1 MRDHHRMTDVRRAVV
16 IAAFPKAQTL
26 DVAGPAEVFAL
37 AARLGHLPYEVRLVA
52 GDGRPFE
59 TTSGMRLVPDRPLG
73 SLRRGAID
81 TLVVAGGPGVREAQR
96 DQALIR
102 LVARSAGRA
111 RRVASVCTGAFVL
124 ARAGLL
130 DGRRATTHWSA
141 CQTLRRRYPAV
152 RVEDDPIFVRDGKVW
167 TSAGVTAGMDLAL
180 AMVEEDA
187 GRDAALEVARQ
198 LVLFVRRPG
207 GQSQFSAQL
216 SAELAEREPLRELQS
231 WISDNLDRDLGVEAL
246 ASRAHMSPRNF
257 ARAFKREV
265 GLTPGAYVE
274 RVRVERAQHAL
285 ETMDAPVEVV
295 GRRCG
300 FGTPETMR
308 RAFRRRVGVS
318 PAEYRARFRP
328 ALDRAA

>member
-1 MRDHHRMTDVRRAVV
+1 MAHDSRLVV
-16 IAAFPKAQTL
+16 VVGFPQVQTL
-26 DVAGPAEVFAL
+26 DVAGPAEVFSV
-37 AARLGHLPYEVRLVA
+37 AARLGHLPYEVRLVSR
-52 GDGRPFE
+52 DGHPLE
-59 TTSGMRLVPDRPLG
+59 TTCGMRLTPDR
-73 SLRRGAID
+73 SLAGVRGAID

-96 DQALIR
+96 DDALIR
-102 LVARSAGRA
+102 FVTRAAGRS
-111 RRVASVCTGAFVL
+111 RRVASVCTGAFIL

-141 CQTLRRRYPAV
+141 CQALRRRHPAV
-152 RVEDDPIFVRDGKVW
+152 TVEDDPIFVRDGDVW

-216 SAELAEREPLRELQS
+216 SAELAEREPLRELQA
-231 WISDNLDRDLGVEAL
+231 WISDHLDGELGVEAL

-265 GLTPGAYVE
+265 GLTPAAYVE

-285 ETMDAPVEVV
+285 ETTDAPVELVA
-295 GRRCG
+295 RRCG

-318 PAEYRARFRP
+318 PVEYRNRFRP